1 MTVDDNYGM
10 SLIEILVII
19 VVVVVLATIGH
30 SAFLSYV
37 MRSKVLE
44 AIKVLEEYQTQA
56 MAVRARYGDID
67 PYYVLF
73 SDGDDMGWVSGSP
86 GGSSAEKQVALKY
99 VDTVTANTGTSGS
112 DTYILIG
119 AKLQHDGVITTGA
132 DKIFLAGLEDPDG
145 VITWKCGQSTAQG
158 DSISTE
164 YLPPTCVNTLP

>member
-1 MTVDDNYGM
+1 MDDNYGM

-19 VVVVVLATIGH
+19 VVVIVLATIGH

-37 MRSKVLE
+37 MRSKVVE
-44 AIKVLEEYQTQA
+44 AIKVLEEYQSQA

-86 GGSSAEKQVALKY
+86 GGSSAEKQVSLKY
-99 VDTVTANTGTSGS
+99 VDTITADSGTSGADS
-112 DTYILIG
+112 YILLG
-119 AKLQHDGVITTGA
+119 AKLQHDGVITSGA
-132 DKIFLAGLEDPDG
+132 DKIFVVGLEDPDG
-145 VITWKCGQSTAQG
+145 VITWKCGQSAIKG

-164 YLPPTCVNTLP
+164 YLPPTCINTLP